1 MLRQVAADDK
11 ANWDKWV
18 LLPTENSTGFS
29 PFELLYGRSVPGPLD
44 ILKESWKEPKRC
56 SENVVSYV
64 LGVQD
69 KLETMSEMVKDNLER
84 AQQKQKLWYDQNA
97 RQRELKPGD
106 LVLVLLPTSASSLT
120 AHWKGPY
127 PVLHRASSINY
138 VVDMHDTRKR
148 ERTFHINMLKKWNT
162 LIYGNYWADLKSAED
177 SEEDIPDW
185 RGSEKGDPTVG
196 KQLSEV
202 QKFQLNRFS
211 SDAFW
216 PSGATA
222 MFQWLMDKVL
232 QGLEDY
238 AAAYIDDLVIHSA
251 TWEEHLTQIQIVL
264 QRLRSAGLMA
274 NPQTCQLGMSRC
286 VYLGDVVG
294 SGLVQPKRS
303 KVMWTEKCEGSFQ
316 KLKSLLCVEPV
327 LRSPDFTKEFLL
339 QTDASDVGVSAVL
352 SQLDE
357 EVADLPVAYYSS
369 KLLAKEQKYA
379 TIEKECLAIKLAT
392 QAFRVYL
399 LRRPFII
406 QTDHRVLE
414 WLDRLRE
421 NNAKLSRW
429 SIALQPFKFEV
440 RHRPGKD
447 NGQRRLPFSTSDR
460 MTSVEEKGRNVAD

>member
-1 MLRQVAADDK
+1 MHPIRITPYHPQTDGLVERFNKTLKDMLRQVAADDK

-202 QKFQLNRFS
+202 QKFQLNR
-211 SDAFW
+211 
-216 PSGATA
+216 
-222 MFQWLMDKVL
+222 L
-232 QGLEDY
+232 
-238 AAAYIDDLVIHSA
+238 
-251 TWEEHLTQIQIVL
+251 
-264 QRLRSAGLMA
+264 
-274 NPQTCQLGMSRC
+274 LG
-286 VYLGDVVG
+286 
-294 SGLVQPKRS
+294 
-303 KVMWTEKCEGSFQ
+303 
-316 KLKSLLCVEPV
+316 KS
-327 LRSPDFTKEFLL
+327 
-339 QTDASDVGVSAVL
+339 
-352 SQLDE
+352 
-357 EVADLPVAYYSS
+357 
-369 KLLAKEQKYA
+369 
-379 TIEKECLAIKLAT
+379 
-392 QAFRVYL
+392 
-399 LRRPFII
+399 
-406 QTDHRVLE
+406 
-414 WLDRLRE
+414 W
-421 NNAKLSRW
+421 
-429 SIALQPFKFEV
+429 
-440 RHRPGKD
+440 
-447 NGQRRLPFSTSDR
+447 
-460 MTSVEEKGRNVAD
+460 M